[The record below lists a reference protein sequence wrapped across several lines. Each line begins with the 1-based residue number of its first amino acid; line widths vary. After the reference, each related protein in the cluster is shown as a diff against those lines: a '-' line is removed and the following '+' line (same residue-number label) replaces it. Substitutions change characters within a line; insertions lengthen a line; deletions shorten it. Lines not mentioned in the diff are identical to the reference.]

1 MRSDIKQI
9 LLFAGFGFISCI
21 FVFWV
26 PWGND
31 EPISPNISA
40 DSESSLATDSEE
52 INGVEKAPRFS

>member
-26 PWGND
+26 PWGDD
-31 EPISPNISA
+31 EAISPNISV
-40 DSESSLATDSEE
+40 DSESSLTTDSEE
-52 INGVEKAPRFS
+52 MGGFERASHFS

>member
-31 EPISPNISA
+31 EPISPNIPA
-40 DSESSLATDSEE
+40 DSGYSFTTDSEE
-52 INGVEKAPRFS
+52 VDGVERVIHFS

>member
-26 PWGND
+26 PWGSD
-31 EPISPNISA
+31 ESISPNIPA
-40 DSESSLATDSEE
+40 DSESSLTTDSEE
-52 INGVEKAPRFS
+52 VDGVERDPHFS

>member
-26 PWGND
+26 PWGNN
-31 EPISPNISA
+31 ESISPNISV
-40 DSESSLATDSEE
+40 DSGSSFTTDSEE
-52 INGVEKAPRFS
+52 VDEVQRVPHFS